1 MNKLNSFYVVP
12 AQTFFKWGFTIP
24 KNHYSEYIKY
34 FDFKEGNL
42 VQLIKI
48 KIDNKIYSAKA
59 RMARINN
66 QGTGAGRSNRIYPVR
81 DVVQIF
87 YNKNYDTLK
96 ALRKLFIY
104 SYATTIDLKSKPEL
118 KELLEFIHVK
128 DDLFRIKAISKQKTD
143 FDAMFKFM
151 EDKNLFSFWKKEM
164 SGSKKTEN
172 IFLDFSKKWINA
184 DKAHDYASR
193 SNCIYL
199 LFHTNKKKIY
209 IGKANVFGDRVKK
222 GQGRVG
228 LDKDWDKFMYFE
240 INPQFAMFLEQIE
253 MFSIR
258 LFASIIEN
266 EVGIKELKDKS
277 IKLVNR
283 QLKTNK

>member
-24 KNHYSEYIKY
+24 KNHYLEYIDY

-42 VQLIKI
+42 VQPIKI

-66 QGTGAGRSNRIYPVR
+66 QGTGAGRSDRIYPIR

-118 KELLEFIHVK
+118 KELLEFVHVK
-128 DDLFRIKAISKQKTD
+128 DDLFRIKPISKQKTD
-143 FDAMFKFM
+143 FDAMFRFM

-172 IFLDFSKKWINA
+172 IFLDFSKKWISA
-184 DKAHDYASR
+184 DKAHEYSSR
-193 SNCIYL
+193 SNCIYC
-199 LFHTNKKKIY
+199 FTQIRKKY
-209 IGKANVFGDRVKK
+209 TSAR
-222 GQGRVG
+222 Q
-228 LDKDWDKFMYFE
+228 MYLE
-240 INPQFAMFLEQIE
+240 IE
-253 MFSIR
+253 
-258 LFASIIEN
+258 
-266 EVGIKELKDKS
+266 
-277 IKLVNR
+277 
-283 QLKTNK
+283 

>member
-42 VQLIKI
+42 VQPIKI

-66 QGTGAGRSNRIYPVR
+66 QGTGAGRSDRVYPVR

-143 FDAMFKFM
+143 FDAMFRFM

-172 IFLDFSKKWINA
+172 IFLDFSKKWISA

-228 LDKDWDKFMYFE
+228 LDKDWDKCMYFE